1 MLRSVKDPE
10 SWKSFAKFASVFAY
24 VPRVSI

>member
-1 MLRSVKDPE
+1 MLGSGKDPE
-10 SWKSFAKFASVFAY
+10 SRKSFAKFASVVAY